1 MDNPMAIPDETKP
14 QIGMHF
20 NSESEAY
27 EFYNSYGG
35 RLGFSVRRKY
45 GNKSKKDKTTITSR
59 RFACNKQS
67 IRKKD
72 NCDIHT
78 NCPREEMRTDCP
90 ARMGITLM
98 ENGKYQCHDFVEGH
112 NHELH
117 IPSTTHM
124 MRSQWNISE
133 IHGHGIDLADDSEIR
148 PKAAFEYMGRQA
160 GGRQNLGFTPKD
172 HHNYLRSKRQR
183 DLGYG
188 EAASLLQYF
197 TEQSRLDPSFSYAV
211 QLDMDE
217 LITNIF
223 WTDARMIIDYALFG
237 DVVTFDTTFC
247 TNKENRPF
255 GIFSGFNHHR
265 GLIIFG
271 AALLYDETVES
282 FKWLFKAFLETHRQN
297 KPITIFTDQDAAMAK
312 AISEVFNGT

>member
-1 MDNPMAIPDETKP
+1 MATPDEDKP

-35 RLGFSVRRKY
+35 RLGFSVRREY
-45 GNKSKKDKTTITSR
+45 ENKSKKDKTTITLR
-59 RFACNKQS
+59 RFAYNKQS
-67 IRKKD
+67 IRKK
-72 NCDIHT
+72 NNRDIHS
-78 NCPREEMRTDCP
+78 NCSRAETRTDCP
-90 ARMGITLM
+90 ARMGIILM

-124 MRSQWNISE
+124 MRSQRNVSKIY
-133 IHGHGIDLADDSEIR
+133 GHGIDLADDSGIR
-148 PKAAFEYMGRQA
+148 PKATFGYMGRQA
-160 GGRQNLGFTPKD
+160 GGRQNLDFTPKD

-188 EAASLLQYF
+188 EATSLLQYF

-217 LITNIF
+217 FITNIF
-223 WTDARMIIDYALFG
+223 GADARMIIDYVLFG
-237 DVVTFDTTFC
+237 DVVTFDTMFC
-247 TNKENRPF
+247 TNKKNRPF
-255 GIFSGFNHHR
+255 EIFSGFNHHK
-265 GLIIFG
+265 GLIVFV
-271 AALLYDETVES
+271 AALLYDETV
-282 FKWLFKAFLETHRQN
+282 
-297 KPITIFTDQDAAMAK
+297 
-312 AISEVFNGT
+312 